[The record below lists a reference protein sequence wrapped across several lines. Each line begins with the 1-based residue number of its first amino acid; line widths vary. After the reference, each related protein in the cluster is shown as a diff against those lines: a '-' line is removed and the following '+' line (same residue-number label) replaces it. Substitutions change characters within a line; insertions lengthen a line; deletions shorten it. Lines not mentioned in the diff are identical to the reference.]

1 MHLQLDPV
9 TLQQTRQQLQAAGL
23 TWREL
28 APLWDVDR
36 FEDVER
42 LLGLFPEVAAVVL
55 STGGGV

>member
-1 MHLQLDPV
+1 MA
-9 TLQQTRQQLQAAGL
+9 QTRQQLQAAGL

-42 LLGLFPEVAAVVL
+42 LLGLFPDVAAAVL
-55 STGGGV
+55 PTGGGI